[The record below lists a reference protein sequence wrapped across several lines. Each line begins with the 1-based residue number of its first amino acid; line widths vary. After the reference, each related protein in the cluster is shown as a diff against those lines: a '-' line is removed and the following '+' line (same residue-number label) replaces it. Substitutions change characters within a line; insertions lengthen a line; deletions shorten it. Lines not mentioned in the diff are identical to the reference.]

1 MENAKT
7 VYVVDDEPSIALS
20 LEFLMKQQG
29 HAVRVIR
36 DGAVAL
42 DAIAE
47 APPDLVLLDLMLPSV
62 DGFDVCRRLRAK
74 GSATKVVIITARGRD
89 ADVAKGLALGA
100 DDYITKP
107 FAIEDVV
114 RTVQQL
120 LEQDG

>member
-7 VYVVDDEPSIALS
+7 VYVIDDEPSIALS

-29 HAVRVIR
+29 HAVRVIE
-36 DGAVAL
+36 DGAAAL

-62 DGFDVCRRLRAK
+62 DGFDVCRRIRARPE
-74 GSATKVVIITARGRD
+74 GSATKIVIVTARGRE

-107 FAIEDVV
+107 FAIRDVV
-114 RTVQQL
+114 RTVQAL
-120 LEQDG
+120 LR